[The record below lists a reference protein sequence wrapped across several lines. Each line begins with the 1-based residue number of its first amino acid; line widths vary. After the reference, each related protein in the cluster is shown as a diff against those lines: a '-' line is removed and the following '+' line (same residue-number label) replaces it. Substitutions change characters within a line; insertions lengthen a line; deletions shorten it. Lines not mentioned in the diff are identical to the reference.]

1 MNLLRHKRELS
12 VAATYALVLLIMAVR
27 RPDFFQSEF
36 RDTYVDNAAVVV
48 AAVGMTLVII
58 CRHIDISIGSQFSI
72 CAVSAGLL
80 AKTGLPMPLVAV
92 ATVAIGCAMG
102 AANGALVA
110 FMGLPSIVVTLATMV
125 ILGQSLSLIRQGA
138 TVDDLPPDF
147 QWFGLSQ
154 HAGEW
159 MVMLSAAVLLI
170 LFAWGMRNLPAG
182 RAVYAVG
189 SDQEAARLSGIRP
202 RRVVFSVFV
211 LMGALTAV
219 ASLLRAVRF
228 PQVDPR
234 GGLGLE
240 LETIAA
246 VVVGGTA
253 IAGGRGNLFGTLLG
267 VILLGTISAALG
279 FLFGQAYWDKAIQ
292 GGIILFAVASDA
304 LHGARAPTTAGS
316 PA

>member
-1 MNLLRHKRELS
+1 
-12 VAATYALVLLIMAVR
+12 
-27 RPDFFQSEF
+27 
-36 RDTYVDNAAVVV
+36 
-48 AAVGMTLVII
+48 
-58 CRHIDISIGSQFSI
+58 
-72 CAVSAGLL
+72 
-80 AKTGLPMPLVAV
+80 
-92 ATVAIGCAMG
+92 
-102 AANGALVA
+102 
-110 FMGLPSIVVTLATMV
+110 MGLPSIVVTLATMV

-253 IAGGRGNLFGTLLG
+253 IAGGRGT
-267 VILLGTISAALG
+267 LLGTISAALG